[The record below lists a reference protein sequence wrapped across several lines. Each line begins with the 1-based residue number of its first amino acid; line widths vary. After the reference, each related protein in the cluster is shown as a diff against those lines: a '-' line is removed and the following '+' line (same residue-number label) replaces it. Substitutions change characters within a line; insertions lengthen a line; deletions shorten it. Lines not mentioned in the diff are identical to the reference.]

1 MSPLKIFS
9 VLLHLSCGWWTSAQT
24 QNWARTATC
33 NLQNCSWKSNT
44 RQYVPL
50 DFLCEHALGSDR
62 NHCRHA
68 FSTRF
73 CEWPSPDFYH
83 PSRIVLELGVGCCW
97 NSPTLRFS
105 FVKKSHPQL
114 QSFLVH
120 QDGQTLSQTMWP
132 KDCGCEA
139 QMQPMSCP
147 RPANRGPEHP
157 AIPTTQEAWFLLG
170 ASYSK
175 FYLRSEHLQKGFN
188 WSHLDTSLDFSKQD
202 PNHVQMKPHATIL
215 CIGEL
220 TLASTKTSFFL
231 NIGHCIHARQ

>member
-1 MSPLKIFS
+1 MRWALTGITVDMHFPLAFASGQVQISIIPAGSFWS
-9 VLLHLSCGWWTSAQT
+9 
-24 QNWARTATC
+24 WALDVVGTLPHFALALWR
-33 NLQNCSWKSNT
+33 NLIHSYN
-44 RQYVPL
+44 L
-50 DFLCEHALGSDR
+50 
-62 NHCRHA
+62 
-68 FSTRF
+68 
-73 CEWPSPDFYH
+73 
-83 PSRIVLELGVGCCW
+83 
-97 NSPTLRFS
+97 
-105 FVKKSHPQL
+105 
-114 QSFLVH
+114 FLVH

-157 AIPTTQEAWFLLG
+157 AIPTTQEAWFMLG

-215 CIGEL
+215 WIGEL
-220 TLASTKTSFFL
+220 TLASTKTSFLL